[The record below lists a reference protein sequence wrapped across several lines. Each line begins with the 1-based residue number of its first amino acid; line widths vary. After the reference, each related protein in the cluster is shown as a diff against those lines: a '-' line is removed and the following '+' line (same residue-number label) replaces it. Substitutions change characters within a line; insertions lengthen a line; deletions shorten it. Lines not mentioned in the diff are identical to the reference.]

1 MKKTIFNNAYQN
13 DITNK
18 VVVGLERIS
27 EAFKVLLWEH
37 AKVVGLSPIQIQ
49 IILFIAHHKID
60 LCTVSY
66 LAQEFNVTK
75 PTISDAVRVLLK
87 KELIE
92 KKTASSDNRS
102 YAIALTPIGEELLH
116 KIEDFASPIKS
127 QLLSIDPDEVKQIYH
142 TITKLIYGLNKSG
155 ILNIQRNCYS
165 CSFYEQNEG
174 NHYCN
179 YLKMPLKNHEIRI
192 DCPEYEEKPTGT
204 FHS

>member
-1 MKKTIFNNAYQN
+1 MKKTIFNNTYQD

-49 IILFIAHHKID
+49 IVLFVAHHKID

-102 YAIALTPIGEELLH
+102 YAIALTLKGKELLH
-116 KIEDFASPIKS
+116 KIEDFAAPIKS

-142 TITKLIYGLNKSG
+142 SITKLIYGLNRSG

-165 CSFYEQNEG
+165 CSFYEQNKG

-179 YLKMPLKNHEIRI
+179 YLNMPLENHEIRI